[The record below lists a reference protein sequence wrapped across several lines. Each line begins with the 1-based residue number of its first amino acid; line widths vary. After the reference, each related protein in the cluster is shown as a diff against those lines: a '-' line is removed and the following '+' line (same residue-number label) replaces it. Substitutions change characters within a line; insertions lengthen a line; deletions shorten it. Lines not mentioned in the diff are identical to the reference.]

1 MESNAQDFKYNF
13 VINAIRIHFDVYK
26 GQARQEFQNFCKQQL
41 TDQIEYNQRLQQAMT
56 LIMGHLKSQEN
67 LVAQK
72 IQVQNIL
79 IDQVAM
85 LNKTKARSL
94 YTLLKNLDYKIYQF
108 LPNDHLE
115 LVNGTERSEWSRNY
129 LEYIEEEKKRKLSEE
144 ERKKSQ
150 AKLEERMKQ
159 PLQGNLALNFLFKDQ
174 DIGEIIKMKQPAEG
188 S

>member
-94 YTLLKNLDYKIYQF
+94 YTLLKNLDYKIY
-108 LPNDHLE
+108 
-115 LVNGTERSEWSRNY
+115 
-129 LEYIEEEKKRKLSEE
+129 
-144 ERKKSQ
+144 
-150 AKLEERMKQ
+150 
-159 PLQGNLALNFLFKDQ
+159 
-174 DIGEIIKMKQPAEG
+174 
-188 S
+188 